1 MEKTSVLV
9 LDDDEDITLLTRSAL
24 TMHGYEV
31 TESNN
36 PLEALT
42 LVEKQS
48 FRLILADIMM
58 PEMDGIEFIRRARQ
72 ASPDADTCY
81 AILTAKKLDEEQR
94 RVIFDLGAE
103 IMTKPFIPLKLVEKV
118 AELLR

>member
-1 MEKTSVLV
+1 MDKIPVLV
-9 LDDDEDITLLTRSAL
+9 LDDDKDITLLTRSAL

-31 TESNN
+31 TESND
-36 PLEALT
+36 PVEAFD

-48 FRLILADIMM
+48 FRLILVDIMM
-58 PEMDGIEFIRRARQ
+58 PQMDGIEFIQRARQ
-72 ASPDADTCY
+72 ARPDADTCY

-94 RVIFDLGAE
+94 RLIFDLGAE
-103 IMTKPFIPLKLVEKV
+103 IMTKPFIPLKLVERV